1 MYVVKFEDLGKS
13 DIGIAGGKGANLGEL
28 TQAGIPVP
36 PGFVVTAE
44 TYGKFMEDAGING
57 KVLDILAKTDI
68 NNTKELQ
75 AAAEEIKS
83 IIIGTPVPED
93 MSTLIIEA
101 YNQLCQRV
109 DEDDTD
115 VAIRSSATAED
126 LPDASFAGQQDT
138 FLHVSGSEDVIDYI
152 RKCWASLFEARAIF
166 YREEN
171 GFDHSK
177 VYIAVVVQKMAI
189 ADKAGVMF
197 TVNPSTGE
205 EIALIEG
212 SWGLGEAVVS
222 GDVTPDNYVV
232 DKSNDE
238 VVSVTISDKKLMYV
252 KDEDGTSVRVDVPE
266 DKRNE
271 RVLSDEELVELTEM
285 GKRIQA
291 HYGEPMDTEWAF
303 ERGNLFLLQARPITT
318 LGDDNGVAGEDS
330 SISDKNVIVK
340 GLGASPGTAS
350 GKVKIIL
357 DIDELDK
364 IKDGDIMVTTM
375 TTPDMVPAMRRAS
388 GIITDEGG
396 VTCHASIISRELG
409 IPCVVGTGSA
419 TTTLKENVGVTLD
432 GKKGLVYEGIH
443 ENKEEA
449 VQTATANVEAAPII
463 TVTEVKAN
471 VSMPEAAQRAAATGA
486 DGVGLLRT
494 EHLMLTAGIHPGK
507 FIADGREDE
516 LIDTIA
522 ENVMTVADAF
532 YPKPVWYRTLDAPT
546 DEFIT
551 LEGGENEPEEHNPM
565 LGWRG
570 IRRELDQPEI
580 LKCEFKAIK
589 KLYDKG
595 YTNLGIMIPLSQSP
609 AELKQAKELCASVGL
624 IPHKDIDF
632 GMMVEIPAAALTIE
646 DYLEIGV
653 DFVSLG
659 TNDLTQYT
667 LAVDRNNEFVA
678 KHYTEEHP
686 AVMKLIERTI
696 KKCVEAGVTCSICGQ
711 AGSVPHIVET
721 FIISP
726 VLSRF
731 LPCTLCDNLSPD
743 TISHRFPV
751 HQSTLVSFPD
761 DITSYIQ
768 KSSLLLPLL
777 LFRRPDK
784 DEVRL
789 PPTYPPHHV
798 H

>member
-1 MYVVKFEDLGKS
+1 MYVVKFEDLNKS

-36 PGFVVTAE
+36 PGFVVTAQAYE
-44 TYGKFMEDAGING
+44 KFMEDSGING
-57 KVLDILAKTDI
+57 QVMNILEKIDI
-68 NNTKELQ
+68 NDTKALQ
-75 AAAEEIKS
+75 AAAEEIKT
-83 IIIGTPVPED
+83 IINETPIPED
-93 MSTLIIEA
+93 MIVLILEA

-109 DEDDTD
+109 GEDDTD

-126 LPDASFAGQQDT
+126 LPEASFAGQQDT
-138 FLHVSGSEDVIDYI
+138 FLHVSGNDEVIDYI

-171 GFDHSK
+171 NFEHSK
-177 VYIAVVVQKMAI
+177 VYIAVVVQKMAN

-222 GDVTPDNYVV
+222 GDVTPDNYQV
-232 DKSNDE
+232 DKKNNE
-238 VVSVTISDKKLMYV
+238 IINVTISDKKVMYTN
-252 KDEDGTSVRVDVPE
+252 DEDGTSVKVEVPE
-266 DKRNE
+266 EKRKE
-271 RVLSDEELVELTEM
+271 RVLSDEDLIELTEM
-285 GKRIQA
+285 GKRVQA

-303 ERGNLFLLQARPITT
+303 ERDNLFLLQARPITT
-318 LGDDNGVAGEDS
+318 LGDVDVKEESDES
-330 SISDKNVIVK
+330 SDLGDVLVR
-340 GLGASPGTAS
+340 GLGASPGMAS
-350 GKVKIIL
+350 GKVKIVL

-388 GIITDEGG
+388 GIVTDEGG

-419 TTTLKENVGVTLD
+419 TTTLEENSGVTLD
-432 GKKGLVYEGIH
+432 GKKGLVFEGIS
-443 ENKEEA
+443 EVKEEA
-449 VQTATANVEAAPII
+449 PAVANVEAAPII

-471 VSMPEAAQRAAATGA
+471 VSMPEAAEKAAATGA

-494 EHLMLTAGIHPGK
+494 EHLMLTSGIHPGK

-522 ENVMTVADAF
+522 ENVQIVADAF

-551 LEGGENEPEEHNPM
+551 LEGGENEPREHNPM

-589 KLYDKG
+589 KLHEKG
-595 YTNLGIMIPLSQSP
+595 YTNIGIMIPLSQNP
-609 AELKQAKELCASVGL
+609 AELVQAKALCSEVGL
-624 IPHKDIDF
+624 EPHKDVDF
-632 GMMVEIPAAALTIE
+632 GMMVEIPAAAIMIDE
-646 DYLEIGV
+646 YIKVGI

-678 KHYTEEHP
+678 KHYSEEHP

-696 KKCVEAGVTCSICGQ
+696 RKCAEAGVKCSICGQ
-711 AGSVPHIVET
+711 AGSVPHIVEK
-721 FIISP
+721 
-726 VLSRF
+726 
-731 LPCTLCDNLSPD
+731 
-743 TISHRFPV
+743 
-751 HQSTLVSFPD
+751 LVAFG
-761 DITSYIQ
+761 ITSVSSNTDAIADVRKTVARAEQ
-768 KSSLLLPLL
+768 KIILDAA
-777 LFRRPDK
+777 RK
-784 DEVRL
+784 RL
-789 PPTYPPHHV
+789 E
-798 H
+798 

>member
-1 MYVVKFEDLGKS
+1 MYVKKFEELSKS

-36 PGFVVTAE
+36 PGFVVTAQAYE
-44 TYGKFMEDAGING
+44 YFMDEAGIND
-57 KVLDILAKTDI
+57 KVMGILEKIDI
-68 NNTKELQ
+68 NDTKALQ
-75 AAAEEIKS
+75 AAAEEIKK
-83 IIIGTPVPED
+83 IIIESPIPD
-93 MSTLIIEA
+93 DLILFIREY
-101 YNQLCQRV
+101 YNELCQRV
-109 DEDDTD
+109 GEEDTD

-126 LPDASFAGQQDT
+126 LPEASFAGQQDT
-138 FLHVSGSEDVIDYI
+138 FLHVSGDDEVIEYI

-171 GFDHSK
+171 NFEHSK

-212 SWGLGEAVVS
+212 SWGLGESVVS
-222 GDVTPDNYVV
+222 GDVTPDNYQV
-232 DKSNDE
+232 DKKNNE
-238 VVSVTISDKKLMYV
+238 IINVTISDKKVMYTN
-252 KDEDGTSVRVDVPE
+252 DETGTSVKVEVPE
-266 DKRNE
+266 DKRKE
-271 RVLSDEELVELTEM
+271 RVLSDDELIELTEM
-285 GKRIQA
+285 GKRVQA

-303 ERGNLFLLQARPITT
+303 EKDMLFLLQARPITT
-318 LGDDNGVAGEDS
+318 LGGAQADDGDEAADLGDVL
-330 SISDKNVIVK
+330 VR
-340 GLGASPGTAS
+340 GLGASPGMAA
-350 GKVKIIL
+350 GKVKIVL

-388 GIITDEGG
+388 GIVTDEGG

-409 IPCVVGTGSA
+409 IPCVVGTGDA
-419 TTTLKENVGVTLD
+419 TSTLEENSGVTLD
-432 GKKGLVYEGIH
+432 GKKGLVFDGIS
-443 ENKEEA
+443 ETKEEEVA
-449 VQTATANVEAAPII
+449 VAGTVEAAPII

-471 VSMPEAAQRAAATGA
+471 VSMPEAAERAAATGA

-494 EHLMLTAGIHPGK
+494 EHLMLTSGIHPGK

-522 ENVMTVADAF
+522 DNVQIVADAF

-551 LEGGENEPEEHNPM
+551 LEGGENEPREHNPM

-589 KLYDKG
+589 KLHEKG
-595 YTNLGIMIPLSQSP
+595 YTNIGIMIPLSQNP
-609 AELKQAKELCASVGL
+609 EELKQAKALCSSIGFE
-624 IPHKDIDF
+624 PHKDVDF
-632 GMMVEIPAAALTIE
+632 GMMVEIPAAAIMIDE
-646 DYLEIGV
+646 YIKIGL

-678 KHYTEEHP
+678 KHYSEEHP

-696 KKCVEAGVTCSICGQ
+696 RKCAEAGVTCSICGQ
-711 AGSVPHIVET
+711 AGSVPHIVEK
-721 FIISP
+721 
-726 VLSRF
+726 
-731 LPCTLCDNLSPD
+731 
-743 TISHRFPV
+743 
-751 HQSTLVSFPD
+751 LVEFG
-761 DITSYIQ
+761 ITSVSSNTDAIADVRKTVARAEQ
-768 KSSLLLPLL
+768 KIILDAA
-777 LFRRPDK
+777 RKRI
-784 DEVRL
+784 E
-789 PPTYPPHHV
+789 
-798 H
+798 

>member
-1 MYVVKFEDLGKS
+1 MYVQKFEDLNKS
-13 DIGIAGGKGANLGEL
+13 DIAIAGGKGANLGEL

-44 TYGKFMEDAGING
+44 TYQKFMEDTGIND
-57 KVLDILAKTDI
+57 KVLDILDKIDI
-68 NNTKELQ
+68 NDTKALQ

-83 IIIGTPVPED
+83 IIIETPIPDD
-93 MSTLIIEA
+93 MIMFIKEA

-109 DEDDTD
+109 GEDDTD

-126 LPDASFAGQQDT
+126 LPEASFAGQQDT
-138 FLHVSGSEDVIDYI
+138 FLHVSGDEEVIEYV

-171 GFDHSK
+171 DFEHSK
-177 VYIAVVVQKMAI
+177 VLIAVVVQKMAI

-222 GDVTPDNYVV
+222 GDVTPDNYQV
-232 DKSNDE
+232 DKKNNE
-238 VVSVTISDKKLMYV
+238 VINVTISDKKVMYTN
-252 KDEDGTSVRVDVPE
+252 DESGTSIKVDVPE
-266 DKRNE
+266 KMRME

-285 GKRIQA
+285 GKRVQA

-303 ERGNLFLLQARPITT
+303 ERDHLFLLQARPITT
-318 LGDDNGVAGEDS
+318 LGDVEPAEDS
-330 SISDKNVIVK
+330 DDSVDGDVLVR
-340 GLGASPGTAS
+340 GLGASPGIAT
-350 GKVKIIL
+350 GEVKIVL

-364 IKDGDIMVTTM
+364 IEEGDVMVTTM

-388 GIITDEGG
+388 GIVTDEGG

-409 IPCVVGTGSA
+409 IPCVVGTGDA
-419 TTTLKENVGVTLD
+419 TKTLKENTGVTLD
-432 GKKGLVYEGIH
+432 GKKGLVFEGIT
-443 ENKEEA
+443 EVKEEA
-449 VQTATANVEAAPII
+449 PVAQAAAAEAPIL

-471 VSMPEAAQRAAATGA
+471 VSMPEAAERAAATGA

-507 FIADGREDE
+507 FIADGKEDE

-522 ENVMTVADAF
+522 DNVQIVADAF

-551 LEGGENEPEEHNPM
+551 LEGGENEPREHNPM

-589 KLYDKG
+589 KLHEKG
-595 YTNLGIMIPLSQSP
+595 YTNIGIMIPLSQSP
-609 AELKQAKELCASVGL
+609 AELVKAKELCSEVGL
-624 IPHKDIDF
+624 EPHKDVDF
-632 GMMVEIPAAALTIE
+632 GMMVEIPAAAIIIDE
-646 DYLEIGV
+646 YLKIGV

-696 KKCVEAGVTCSICGQ
+696 KKCAEAGVTCSICGQ
-711 AGSVPHIVET
+711 AGSVPHIVEK
-721 FIISP
+721 
-726 VLSRF
+726 
-731 LPCTLCDNLSPD
+731 
-743 TISHRFPV
+743 
-751 HQSTLVSFPD
+751 LVKFG
-761 DITSYIQ
+761 ITSVSSNADAIADVRKTVARAEQ
-768 KSSLLLPLL
+768 KIILEAA
-777 LFRRPDK
+777 RK
-784 DEVRL
+784 RL
-789 PPTYPPHHV
+789 E
-798 H
+798 

>member
-1 MYVVKFEDLGKS
+1 MYVVKFEDLNKS

-44 TYGKFMEDAGING
+44 TYEKFMEDAGIND
-57 KVLDILAKTDI
+57 KVMDILDKIDI
-68 NNTKELQ
+68 NDTKALQ
-75 AAAEEIKS
+75 AASEEIKS
-83 IIIGTPVPED
+83 IINNASIPDD
-93 MSTLIIEA
+93 MILFITEA

-109 DEDDTD
+109 GEDDTD

-126 LPDASFAGQQDT
+126 LPEASFAGQQDT
-138 FLHVSGSEDVIDYI
+138 FLHVSGNDEVIEYI

-171 GFDHSK
+171 NFEHSK
-177 VYIAVVVQKMAI
+177 VYIAVVVQKMAN

-222 GDVTPDNYVV
+222 GDVTPDNYQV
-232 DKSNDE
+232 DKKDNE
-238 VVSVTISDKKLMYV
+238 IINVTISDKKVMYTN
-252 KDEDGTSVRVDVPE
+252 DENGTSVKVDVPE
-266 DKRNE
+266 EKRNE
-271 RVLSDEELVELTEM
+271 RVLSDEELIELTEM
-285 GKRIQA
+285 GKRVQA

-303 ERGNLFLLQARPITT
+303 ENGNLFLLQARPITT
-318 LGDDNGVAGEDS
+318 LGDVEEQNDDS
-330 SISDKNVIVK
+330 SADVGEVLVR
-340 GLGASPGTAS
+340 GLGASPGMAS
-350 GKVKIIL
+350 GSVKIVL

-388 GIITDEGG
+388 GIVTDEGG

-409 IPCVVGTGSA
+409 IPCVVGTGNA
-419 TTTLKENVGVTLD
+419 TTTLTENSGVTLD
-432 GKKGLVYEGIH
+432 GKKGLVFEGIS
-443 ENKEEA
+443 ETKTEE
-449 VQTATANVEAAPII
+449 VATVVGAAAPII

-471 VSMPEAAQRAAATGA
+471 VSMPEAAEKAAATGA

-494 EHLMLTAGIHPGK
+494 EHLMLTSGIHPGK

-522 ENVMTVADAF
+522 DNVMIVADAF
-532 YPKPVWYRTLDAPT
+532 YPRPVWYRTLDAPT

-551 LEGGENEPEEHNPM
+551 LEGGENEPREHNPM

-589 KLYDKG
+589 KLHEKG
-595 YTNLGIMIPLSQSP
+595 YTNIGIMIPLSQSP
-609 AELKQAKELCASVGL
+609 EELKQAKALCSEIGFE
-624 IPHKDIDF
+624 PHKDVDF
-632 GMMVEIPAAALTIE
+632 GMMVEIPAAAIMIDE
-646 DYLEIGV
+646 YIKVGI

-678 KHYTEEHP
+678 KHYSEEHP

-696 KKCVEAGVTCSICGQ
+696 RKCAEAGVKCSICGQ
-711 AGSVPHIVET
+711 AGSVPHIVEK
-721 FIISP
+721 
-726 VLSRF
+726 
-731 LPCTLCDNLSPD
+731 
-743 TISHRFPV
+743 
-751 HQSTLVSFPD
+751 LVEFG
-761 DITSYIQ
+761 ITSVSSNTDAIADVRKTVARAEQ
-768 KSSLLLPLL
+768 KIILDAA
-777 LFRRPDK
+777 RK
-784 DEVRL
+784 RL
-789 PPTYPPHHV
+789 E
-798 H
+798 

>member
-1 MYVVKFEDLGKS
+1 MYVQKFEDLNKS

-44 TYGKFMEDAGING
+44 TYEKFMEDSGIND
-57 KVLDILAKTDI
+57 KVLDILDQIDI
-68 NNTKELQ
+68 NDTKALQ
-75 AAAEEIKS
+75 SAAEEIKA
-83 IIIGTPVPED
+83 IIIETPIPDD
-93 MSTLIIEA
+93 MVMFIKEA

-109 DEDDTD
+109 GEDDTD

-126 LPDASFAGQQDT
+126 LPEASFAGQQDT
-138 FLHVSGSEDVIDYI
+138 FLHVSGDEEVIEYI

-171 GFDHSK
+171 NFEHSK
-177 VYIAVVVQKMAI
+177 VLIAVVVQKMAI

-222 GDVTPDNYVV
+222 GDVTPDNYQV
-232 DKSNDE
+232 DKTNNE
-238 VVSVTISDKKLMYV
+238 IINVTISDKKVMYTN
-252 KDEDGTSVRVDVPE
+252 DESGTSVKVNVPE
-266 DKRNE
+266 NLRME
-271 RVLSDEELVELTEM
+271 RVLSDDELIELTEM
-285 GKRIQA
+285 GKRVQA

-303 ERGNLFLLQARPITT
+303 ERDNLFLLQARPITT
-318 LGDDNGVAGEDS
+318 LDGDAPAADDDAGVEGE
-330 SISDKNVIVK
+330 VLVR
-340 GLGASPGTAS
+340 GLGASPGIAT
-350 GKVKIIL
+350 GNVKIVL

-364 IKDGDIMVTTM
+364 IEEGDVMVTTM

-388 GIITDEGG
+388 GIVTDEGG

-409 IPCVVGTGSA
+409 IPCVVGTGDA
-419 TTTLKENVGVTLD
+419 TKTLKENTGVTLD
-432 GKKGLVYEGIH
+432 GKKGLVFEGITKV
-443 ENKEEA
+443 EEEA
-449 VQTATANVEAAPII
+449 PQATAVAAEAPIL

-471 VSMPEAAQRAAATGA
+471 VSMPEAAERAAATGA

-516 LIDTIA
+516 LINTIA
-522 ENVMTVADAF
+522 ENVQIVADAF

-551 LEGGENEPEEHNPM
+551 LEGGENEPEEHDPM

-589 KLYDKG
+589 KLHEQG
-595 YTNLGIMIPLSQSP
+595 YTNIGIMIPLSQSP
-609 AELKQAKELCASVGL
+609 SELIQAKALCSEVGL
-624 IPHKDIDF
+624 EPHKDVDF

-646 DYLEIGV
+646 DYLAIGV

-696 KKCVEAGVTCSICGQ
+696 KKCAEAGVTCSICGQ
-711 AGSVPHIVET
+711 AGSVPHIVEK
-721 FIISP
+721 
-726 VLSRF
+726 
-731 LPCTLCDNLSPD
+731 
-743 TISHRFPV
+743 
-751 HQSTLVSFPD
+751 LVKFG
-761 DITSYIQ
+761 ITSV
-768 KSSLLLPLL
+768 SSNA
-777 LFRRPDK
+777 DAVA
-784 DEVRL
+784 EVRKTVARAEQKIIL
-789 PPTYPPHHV
+789 EAARKRLE
-798 H
+798 

>member
-1 MYVVKFEDLGKS
+1 MYVQKFEDLNKS
-13 DIGIAGGKGANLGEL
+13 DIAIAGGKGANLGEL

-44 TYGKFMEDAGING
+44 TYQKFMEDTGIND
-57 KVLDILAKTDI
+57 KVLDILDKIDI
-68 NNTKELQ
+68 NDTKALQ
-75 AAAEEIKS
+75 AAAEEIKA
-83 IIIGTPVPED
+83 IIIETPIPDD
-93 MSTLIIEA
+93 MVMFIKEA

-109 DEDDTD
+109 GEDDTD

-126 LPDASFAGQQDT
+126 LPEASFAGQQDT
-138 FLHVSGSEDVIDYI
+138 FLHVSGDEEVIEYV

-171 GFDHSK
+171 DFEHSK
-177 VYIAVVVQKMAI
+177 VLIAVVVQKMAI

-222 GDVTPDNYVV
+222 GDVTPDNYQV
-232 DKSNDE
+232 DKANNE
-238 VVSVTISDKKLMYV
+238 VINVTISDKKVMYTN
-252 KDEDGTSVRVDVPE
+252 DESGTSIKVDVPE
-266 DKRNE
+266 EKRME
-271 RVLSDEELVELTEM
+271 RVLSDEELIELTEM
-285 GKRIQA
+285 GKRVQA

-303 ERGNLFLLQARPITT
+303 ERDNLFLLQARPITT
-318 LGDDNGVAGEDS
+318 LGDAEPAGDS
-330 SISDKNVIVK
+330 DASVDGDVLVR
-340 GLGASPGTAS
+340 GLGASPGIAT
-350 GKVKIIL
+350 GMVKIVL

-364 IKDGDIMVTTM
+364 IEEGDVMVTTM

-388 GIITDEGG
+388 GIVTDEGG

-409 IPCVVGTGSA
+409 IPCVVGTGDA
-419 TTTLKENVGVTLD
+419 TKTLKENTGVTLD
-432 GKKGLVYEGIH
+432 GKKGLVFEGIT
-443 ENKEEA
+443 EVKEEA
-449 VQTATANVEAAPII
+449 PVAQAAAAEAPIL

-471 VSMPEAAQRAAATGA
+471 VSMPEAAERAAATGA

-507 FIADGREDE
+507 FIADGKEDE

-522 ENVMTVADAF
+522 DNVQIVADAF

-551 LEGGENEPEEHNPM
+551 LEGGENEPREHNPM

-589 KLYDKG
+589 KLHEKG
-595 YTNLGIMIPLSQSP
+595 YTNIGIMIPLSQSP
-609 AELKQAKELCASVGL
+609 AELVKAKALCSEVGL
-624 IPHKDIDF
+624 IPHKDVDF
-632 GMMVEIPAAALTIE
+632 GMMVEIPAAAIIIDE
-646 DYLEIGV
+646 YLKIGV

-696 KKCVEAGVTCSICGQ
+696 KKCAEAGVTCSICGQ
-711 AGSVPHIVET
+711 AGSVPHIVEK
-721 FIISP
+721 
-726 VLSRF
+726 
-731 LPCTLCDNLSPD
+731 
-743 TISHRFPV
+743 
-751 HQSTLVSFPD
+751 LVKFG
-761 DITSYIQ
+761 ITSVSSNADAIADVRKTVARAEQ
-768 KSSLLLPLL
+768 KIILEAA
-777 LFRRPDK
+777 RK
-784 DEVRL
+784 RL
-789 PPTYPPHHV
+789 D
-798 H
+798 

>member
-1 MYVVKFEDLGKS
+1 MYVKKFEELSKS

-36 PGFVVTAE
+36 PGFVVTAQAYE
-44 TYGKFMEDAGING
+44 YFMDEAGIND
-57 KVLDILAKTDI
+57 KVMSILDAIDI
-68 NNTKELQ
+68 NDTKALQ
-75 AAAEEIKS
+75 AAAEEIKK
-83 IIIGTPVPED
+83 IIIDSPIPDDLVLFIREY
-93 MSTLIIEA
+93 
-101 YNQLCQRV
+101 YNELCQRV
-109 DEDDTD
+109 GEDDTD

-126 LPDASFAGQQDT
+126 LPEASFAGQQDT
-138 FLHVSGSEDVIDYI
+138 FLHVSGDDEVIEYI

-171 GFDHSK
+171 NFEHSK
-177 VYIAVVVQKMAI
+177 VYIAVVVQKMAN

-222 GDVTPDNYVV
+222 GDVTPDNYQV
-232 DKSNDE
+232 DKKDNE
-238 VVSVTISDKKLMYV
+238 IINVTISDKKVMYTN
-252 KDEDGTSVRVDVPE
+252 DENGTSIKVEVPE
-266 DKRNE
+266 ERRKE
-271 RVLSDEELVELTEM
+271 RVLSDEELIELTEM
-285 GKRIQA
+285 GKRVQA

-303 ERGNLFLLQARPITT
+303 EKDMLFLLQARPITT
-318 LGDDNGVAGEDS
+318 LGDVVAEDDGEA
-330 SISDKNVIVK
+330 SDLGDVLVR
-340 GLGASPGTAS
+340 GLGASPGMAS
-350 GKVKIIL
+350 GKVKIVM

-388 GIITDEGG
+388 GIVTDEGG

-409 IPCVVGTGSA
+409 IPCVVGTGDA
-419 TTTLKENVGVTLD
+419 TSTLEENTGVTLD
-432 GKKGLVYEGIH
+432 GKKGLVFDGIS
-443 ENKEEA
+443 ESKEEPVA
-449 VQTATANVEAAPII
+449 VAGTVEAAPII

-471 VSMPEAAQRAAATGA
+471 VSMPEAAERATATGA

-494 EHLMLTAGIHPGK
+494 EHLMLTSGIHPGK

-522 ENVMTVADAF
+522 DNVQIVADAF

-551 LEGGENEPEEHNPM
+551 LEGGENEPREHNPM

-589 KLYDKG
+589 KLHEKG
-595 YTNLGIMIPLSQSP
+595 YTNIGIMIPLSQNP
-609 AELKQAKELCASVGL
+609 EELKQAKALCSSIGFE
-624 IPHKDIDF
+624 PHKDVDF
-632 GMMVEIPAAALTIE
+632 GMMVEIPAAAIMIDE
-646 DYLEIGV
+646 YIKIGL

-678 KHYTEEHP
+678 KHYSEEHP

-696 KKCVEAGVTCSICGQ
+696 RKCAEAGVTCSICGQ
-711 AGSVPHIVET
+711 AGSVPHIVEK
-721 FIISP
+721 
-726 VLSRF
+726 
-731 LPCTLCDNLSPD
+731 
-743 TISHRFPV
+743 
-751 HQSTLVSFPD
+751 LVEFG
-761 DITSYIQ
+761 ITSVSSNTDAIADVRKTVARAEQ
-768 KSSLLLPLL
+768 KIILDAA
-777 LFRRPDK
+777 RKRI
-784 DEVRL
+784 E
-789 PPTYPPHHV
+789 
-798 H
+798 

>member
-1 MYVVKFEDLGKS
+1 MYVKKFEELSKD

-36 PGFVVTAE
+36 PGFVVTAQAYE
-44 TYGKFMEDAGING
+44 YFMDEAGIND
-57 KVLDILAKTDI
+57 KVMSILEETDI
-68 NNTKELQ
+68 NDTKALQ
-75 AAAEEIKS
+75 AAAEEIKK
-83 IIIGTPVPED
+83 IIVESPIPDDLVMYIREY
-93 MSTLIIEA
+93 
-101 YNQLCQRV
+101 YNELCQRV
-109 DEDDTD
+109 GEEDTD

-126 LPDASFAGQQDT
+126 LPEASFAGQQDT
-138 FLHVSGSEDVIDYI
+138 FLHVSGDEEVIEFI

-171 GFDHSK
+171 NFEHSK
-177 VYIAVVVQKMAI
+177 VYIAVVVQKMAF

-222 GDVTPDNYVV
+222 GDVTPDNYQV
-232 DKSNDE
+232 DKRNNE
-238 VVSVTISDKKLMYV
+238 IVNVTISDKKVMYTN
-252 KDEDGTSVRVDVPE
+252 DEDGTSVKIEVPE
-266 DKRNE
+266 DKRKE
-271 RVLSDEELVELTEM
+271 RVLSDDELIQLTEM
-285 GKRIQA
+285 GKTVQA

-303 ERGNLFLLQARPITT
+303 EKDMLFLLQARPITT
-318 LGDDNGVAGEDS
+318 LGGAEEAADDAS
-330 SISDKNVIVK
+330 SDLGDVLVR
-340 GLGASPGTAS
+340 GLGASPGMAAGT
-350 GKVKIIL
+350 VKIVL

-388 GIITDEGG
+388 GIVTDEGG

-409 IPCVVGTGSA
+409 IPCVVGTGDA
-419 TTTLKENVGVTLD
+419 TTTLVENSGVTLD
-432 GKKGLVYEGIH
+432 GKKGLVFDGISQT
-443 ENKEEA
+443 KEEA
-449 VQTATANVEAAPII
+449 PVAAGTVEAAPII

-471 VSMPEAAQRAAATGA
+471 VSMPEAAEKAAATGA

-494 EHLMLTAGIHPGK
+494 EHLMLTSGIHPGK
-507 FIADGREDE
+507 FIADGNEDE

-522 ENVMTVADAF
+522 DNVQIVADAF
-532 YPKPVWYRTLDAPT
+532 YPRPVWYRTLDAPT

-551 LEGGENEPEEHNPM
+551 LEGGENEPREHNPM

-589 KLYDKG
+589 KLHEKG
-595 YTNLGIMIPLSQSP
+595 YTNIGIMIPLSQSP
-609 AELKQAKELCASVGL
+609 EELKQAKALCSEVGFE
-624 IPHKDIDF
+624 PHKDVEF
-632 GMMVEIPAAALTIE
+632 GMMVEIPAAAIMIDE
-646 DYLEIGV
+646 YIKVGI

-678 KHYTEEHP
+678 KHYSEEHP

-696 KKCVEAGVTCSICGQ
+696 RKCAEAGVKCSICGQ
-711 AGSVPHIVET
+711 AGSVPHIVEK
-721 FIISP
+721 
-726 VLSRF
+726 
-731 LPCTLCDNLSPD
+731 
-743 TISHRFPV
+743 
-751 HQSTLVSFPD
+751 LVEFG
-761 DITSYIQ
+761 ITSVSSNTDAIADVRKTVARAEQ
-768 KSSLLLPLL
+768 KIILDAA
-777 LFRRPDK
+777 RK
-784 DEVRL
+784 RL
-789 PPTYPPHHV
+789 E
-798 H
+798 

>member
-1 MYVVKFEDLGKS
+1 
-13 DIGIAGGKGANLGEL
+13 
-28 TQAGIPVP
+28 
-36 PGFVVTAE
+36 
-44 TYGKFMEDAGING
+44 
-57 KVLDILAKTDI
+57 
-68 NNTKELQ
+68 
-75 AAAEEIKS
+75 
-83 IIIGTPVPED
+83 
-93 MSTLIIEA
+93 
-101 YNQLCQRV
+101 
-109 DEDDTD
+109 
-115 VAIRSSATAED
+115 
-126 LPDASFAGQQDT
+126 
-138 FLHVSGSEDVIDYI
+138 
-152 RKCWASLFEARAIF
+152 
-166 YREEN
+166 
-171 GFDHSK
+171 
-177 VYIAVVVQKMAI
+177 MAI

-252 KDEDGTSVRVDVPE
+252 KEEDGTSVRVDVPE

-318 LGDDNGVAGEDS
+318 LGDDNGVAGEDF

-449 VQTATANVEAAPII
+449 VQTATSNVEAAPII

-522 ENVMTVADAF
+522 ENVMIVADAF

-711 AGSVPHIVET
+711 AGSVPHIVEK
-721 FIISP
+721 
-726 VLSRF
+726 
-731 LPCTLCDNLSPD
+731 
-743 TISHRFPV
+743 
-751 HQSTLVSFPD
+751 LVGFG
-761 DITSYIQ
+761 ITSV
-768 KSSLLLPLL
+768 SSNA
-777 LFRRPDK
+777 DAVA
-784 DEVRL
+784 EVRKTVARAEKKIIL
-789 PPTYPPHHV
+789 DAARKSQE
-798 H
+798 

>member
-1 MYVVKFEDLGKS
+1 MYVVKFEDLSKS

-36 PGFVVTAE
+36 PGFVVTAQAYE
-44 TYGKFMEDAGING
+44 YFMDEAGING
-57 KVLDILAKTDI
+57 KVMSILEETDI
-68 NNTKELQ
+68 NDTKALQ
-75 AAAEEIKS
+75 AASEEIKK
-83 IIIGTPVPED
+83 IIVESPIPED
-93 MSTLIIEA
+93 LVMFIREY
-101 YNQLCQRV
+101 YNELCQRV
-109 DEDDTD
+109 GEDDTD

-126 LPDASFAGQQDT
+126 LPEASFAGQQDT
-138 FLHVSGSEDVIDYI
+138 FLHVSGDDEVIEYI

-171 GFDHSK
+171 NFEHSK
-177 VYIAVVVQKMAI
+177 VYIAVVVQKMAN

-212 SWGLGEAVVS
+212 SWGLGESVVS
-222 GDVTPDNYVV
+222 GDVTPDNYQV
-232 DKSNDE
+232 DKKNNE
-238 VVSVTISDKKLMYV
+238 IVNVTISDKKVMYTN
-252 KDEDGTSVRVDVPE
+252 DENGTSVKVDVPE

-271 RVLSDEELVELTEM
+271 RVLSDAELVELTEM
-285 GKRIQA
+285 GKRVQS

-303 ERGNLFLLQARPITT
+303 EKGMLFLLQARPITT
-318 LGDDNGVAGEDS
+318 LGDVEEETGDAS
-330 SISDKNVIVK
+330 SDLGDVLVR
-340 GLGASPGTAS
+340 GLGASPGMAAGT
-350 GKVKIIL
+350 VKIVL

-388 GIITDEGG
+388 GIVTDEGG

-409 IPCVVGTGSA
+409 IPCVVGTGDA
-419 TTTLKENVGVTLD
+419 TTALKENSGVTLD
-432 GKKGLVYEGIH
+432 GKKGLVFDGITKT
-443 ENKEEA
+443 KEEA
-449 VQTATANVEAAPII
+449 PAVAGTVEAAPII

-471 VSMPEAAQRAAATGA
+471 VSMPEAAEKAAATGA

-494 EHLMLTAGIHPGK
+494 EHLMLTSGVHPGK

-522 ENVMTVADAF
+522 DNVQIVADAF
-532 YPKPVWYRTLDAPT
+532 YPRPVWYRTLDAPT

-551 LEGGENEPEEHNPM
+551 LEGGENEPREHNPM

-589 KLYDKG
+589 KLHEKG
-595 YTNLGIMIPLSQSP
+595 YTNIGIMIPLSQSP
-609 AELKQAKELCASVGL
+609 EELVKAKALCSEVGFE
-624 IPHKDIDF
+624 PHKDVDF
-632 GMMVEIPAAALTIE
+632 GMMVEIPAAAIMIDE
-646 DYLEIGV
+646 YIKVGI

-696 KKCVEAGVTCSICGQ
+696 RKCAEAGVKCSICGQ
-711 AGSVPHIVET
+711 AGSVPHIVEKLVEFGISSVSSNT
-721 FIISP
+721 DAIADVRKTVARAEQKII
-726 VLSRF
+726 LDAAR
-731 LPCTLCDNLSPD
+731 
-743 TISHRFPV
+743 
-751 HQSTLVSFPD
+751 
-761 DITSYIQ
+761 
-768 KSSLLLPLL
+768 K
-777 LFRRPDK
+777 
-784 DEVRL
+784 RL
-789 PPTYPPHHV
+789 
-798 H
+798 

>member
-1 MYVVKFEDLGKS
+1 
-13 DIGIAGGKGANLGEL
+13 
-28 TQAGIPVP
+28 
-36 PGFVVTAE
+36 
-44 TYGKFMEDAGING
+44 
-57 KVLDILAKTDI
+57 
-68 NNTKELQ
+68 
-75 AAAEEIKS
+75 
-83 IIIGTPVPED
+83 

-449 VQTATANVEAAPII
+449 VQTATSNVEAAPII

-522 ENVMTVADAF
+522 ENVMIVADAF

-711 AGSVPHIVET
+711 AGSVPHIVEK
-721 FIISP
+721 
-726 VLSRF
+726 
-731 LPCTLCDNLSPD
+731 
-743 TISHRFPV
+743 
-751 HQSTLVSFPD
+751 LVGFG
-761 DITSYIQ
+761 ITSV
-768 KSSLLLPLL
+768 SSNA
-777 LFRRPDK
+777 DAVA
-784 DEVRL
+784 EVRKTVARAEKKIIL
-789 PPTYPPHHV
+789 DAARKSQE
-798 H
+798 

>member
-1 MYVVKFEDLGKS
+1 MYVKKFEELSKD

-36 PGFVVTAE
+36 PGFVVTAQAYE
-44 TYGKFMEDAGING
+44 YFMDEAGIND
-57 KVLDILAKTDI
+57 KVMSILEETDI
-68 NNTKELQ
+68 NDTKALQ
-75 AAAEEIKS
+75 AAAEEIKK
-83 IIIGTPVPED
+83 IIVESPIPDDLVMYIREY
-93 MSTLIIEA
+93 
-101 YNQLCQRV
+101 YNELCQRV
-109 DEDDTD
+109 GEEDTD

-126 LPDASFAGQQDT
+126 LPEASFAGQQDT
-138 FLHVSGSEDVIDYI
+138 FLHVSGDEEVIEFI

-171 GFDHSK
+171 NFEHSK
-177 VYIAVVVQKMAI
+177 VYIAVVVQKMAF

-222 GDVTPDNYVV
+222 GDVTPDNYQV
-232 DKSNDE
+232 DKRNNE
-238 VVSVTISDKKLMYV
+238 IVNVTISDKKVMYTN
-252 KDEDGTSVRVDVPE
+252 DEDGTSVKIEVPE
-266 DKRNE
+266 DKRKE
-271 RVLSDEELVELTEM
+271 RVLSDDELIQLTEM
-285 GKRIQA
+285 GKTVQA

-303 ERGNLFLLQARPITT
+303 EKDMLFLLQARPITT
-318 LGDDNGVAGEDS
+318 LGGAEEAADDAS
-330 SISDKNVIVK
+330 SDLGDVLVR
-340 GLGASPGTAS
+340 GLGASPGMAAGT
-350 GKVKIIL
+350 VKIVL

-388 GIITDEGG
+388 GIVTDEGG

-409 IPCVVGTGSA
+409 IPCVVGTGDA
-419 TTTLKENVGVTLD
+419 TTTLVENSGVTLD
-432 GKKGLVYEGIH
+432 GKKGLVFDGISQT
-443 ENKEEA
+443 KEEA
-449 VQTATANVEAAPII
+449 PVAAGTVEAAPII

-471 VSMPEAAQRAAATGA
+471 VSMPEAAEKAAATGA

-494 EHLMLTAGIHPGK
+494 EHLMLTSGIHPGK
-507 FIADGREDE
+507 FIADGNEDE

-522 ENVMTVADAF
+522 DNVQIVADAF
-532 YPKPVWYRTLDAPT
+532 YPRPVWYRTLDAPT

-551 LEGGENEPEEHNPM
+551 LEGGENEPREHNPM

-589 KLYDKG
+589 KLHEKG
-595 YTNLGIMIPLSQSP
+595 YTNIGIMIPLSQSP
-609 AELKQAKELCASVGL
+609 EELKQAKALCSEVGFE
-624 IPHKDIDF
+624 PHKDVDF
-632 GMMVEIPAAALTIE
+632 GMMVEIPAAAIMIDE
-646 DYLEIGV
+646 YIKVGI

-678 KHYTEEHP
+678 KHYSEEHP

-696 KKCVEAGVTCSICGQ
+696 RKCAEAGVKCSICGQ
-711 AGSVPHIVET
+711 AGSVPHIVEK
-721 FIISP
+721 
-726 VLSRF
+726 
-731 LPCTLCDNLSPD
+731 
-743 TISHRFPV
+743 
-751 HQSTLVSFPD
+751 LVEFG
-761 DITSYIQ
+761 ITSVSSNTDAIADVRKTVARAEQ
-768 KSSLLLPLL
+768 KIILDAA
-777 LFRRPDK
+777 RK
-784 DEVRL
+784 RL
-789 PPTYPPHHV
+789 E
-798 H
+798 

>member
-1 MYVVKFEDLGKS
+1 
-13 DIGIAGGKGANLGEL
+13 
-28 TQAGIPVP
+28 
-36 PGFVVTAE
+36 
-44 TYGKFMEDAGING
+44 
-57 KVLDILAKTDI
+57 
-68 NNTKELQ
+68 
-75 AAAEEIKS
+75 
-83 IIIGTPVPED
+83 
-93 MSTLIIEA
+93 
-101 YNQLCQRV
+101 
-109 DEDDTD
+109 
-115 VAIRSSATAED
+115 
-126 LPDASFAGQQDT
+126 
-138 FLHVSGSEDVIDYI
+138 
-152 RKCWASLFEARAIF
+152 
-166 YREEN
+166 
-171 GFDHSK
+171 
-177 VYIAVVVQKMAI
+177 MAI

-419 TTTLKENVGVTLD
+419 TTTLKENVGGTLD
-432 GKKGLVYEGIH
+432 GKKGLDYEGIH

-522 ENVMTVADAF
+522 ENVMIVADAF

-711 AGSVPHIVET
+711 AGSVPHIVEK
-721 FIISP
+721 
-726 VLSRF
+726 
-731 LPCTLCDNLSPD
+731 
-743 TISHRFPV
+743 
-751 HQSTLVSFPD
+751 LVGFG
-761 DITSYIQ
+761 ITSV
-768 KSSLLLPLL
+768 SSNA
-777 LFRRPDK
+777 DAVA
-784 DEVRL
+784 EVRKTVARAEKKIIL
-789 PPTYPPHHV
+789 DAARKSQE
-798 H
+798 

>member
-1 MYVVKFEDLGKS
+1 MYVKKFEELSKS

-36 PGFVVTAE
+36 PGFVVTAQAYE
-44 TYGKFMEDAGING
+44 YFMDEAGIND
-57 KVLDILAKTDI
+57 KVMGILEEIDI
-68 NNTKELQ
+68 NDTKALQ
-75 AAAEEIKS
+75 AAAEEIKK
-83 IIIGTPVPED
+83 IIIESPIPD
-93 MSTLIIEA
+93 DLIMFIKEY
-101 YNQLCQRV
+101 YNELCQRV
-109 DEDDTD
+109 NEDDTD

-126 LPDASFAGQQDT
+126 LPEASFAGQQDT
-138 FLHVSGSEDVIDYI
+138 FLHVSGDDEVIEYI

-171 GFDHSK
+171 NFEHSK

-212 SWGLGEAVVS
+212 SWGLGESVVS
-222 GDVTPDNYVV
+222 GDVTPDNYQV
-232 DKSNDE
+232 DKKNNE
-238 VVSVTISDKKLMYV
+238 IINVTISDKKVMYTN
-252 KDEDGTSVRVDVPE
+252 DESGTSVKVEVPE
-266 DKRNE
+266 DKRKE
-271 RVLSDEELVELTEM
+271 RVLSDDELIELTEM
-285 GKRIQA
+285 GKRVQA

-303 ERGNLFLLQARPITT
+303 EKDMLFLLQARPITT
-318 LGDDNGVAGEDS
+318 LGGAQDEDDGEAD
-330 SISDKNVIVK
+330 DLGDVLVR
-340 GLGASPGTAS
+340 GLGASPGMAS
-350 GKVKIIL
+350 GKVKIVL
-357 DIDELDK
+357 DIEELDK

-388 GIITDEGG
+388 GIVTDEGG

-409 IPCVVGTGSA
+409 IPCVVGTGDA
-419 TTTLKENVGVTLD
+419 TATLEENTGVTLD
-432 GKKGLVYEGIH
+432 GKKGLVFDGIS
-443 ENKEEA
+443 ETKEEPVA
-449 VQTATANVEAAPII
+449 VAGTVEAAPII

-471 VSMPEAAQRAAATGA
+471 VSMPEAAERAAATGA

-494 EHLMLTAGIHPGK
+494 EHLMLTSGIHPGK

-522 ENVMTVADAF
+522 DNVQIVADAF

-551 LEGGENEPEEHNPM
+551 LEGGENEPREHNPM

-589 KLYDKG
+589 KLHEKG
-595 YTNLGIMIPLSQSP
+595 YTNIGIMIPLSQNP
-609 AELKQAKELCASVGL
+609 EELKQAKALCSSIGFE
-624 IPHKDIDF
+624 PHKDVDF
-632 GMMVEIPAAALTIE
+632 GMMVEIPAAAIMIDE
-646 DYLEIGV
+646 YIKIGL

-678 KHYTEEHP
+678 KHYSEEHP

-696 KKCVEAGVTCSICGQ
+696 RKCAEAGVTCSICGQ
-711 AGSVPHIVET
+711 AGSVPRIVEK
-721 FIISP
+721 
-726 VLSRF
+726 
-731 LPCTLCDNLSPD
+731 
-743 TISHRFPV
+743 
-751 HQSTLVSFPD
+751 LVEFG
-761 DITSYIQ
+761 ITSVSSNTDAIADVRKTVARAEQ
-768 KSSLLLPLL
+768 KIILDAA
-777 LFRRPDK
+777 RK
-784 DEVRL
+784 RL
-789 PPTYPPHHV
+789 E
-798 H
+798 